1 MKLLSR
7 PLLPTLVKVLCVTG
21 MPGCGKEEFIRVATE
36 RGFPVV
42 RMGDTVREEAAR
54 KGVGASD
61 EAIGGFAHA
70 ERERL
75 GYGIWAERTI
85 PRLRGDRIVVDGLRG
100 SSELESFRKRLG
112 EGVEVVAIYAS
123 PKMRFE
129 RLRQRKR
136 SDAPATWDEF
146 LVRDTR
152 ELRWGLGDVIATADH
167 LIVNGGDLTEFR
179 VRAKEVLE
187 SVLGG
192 SSHVP

>member
-1 MKLLSR
+1 HAACDAPWPRSSIGKNSFPPPLLADGESTTNPRLRIGACKRKALRERVKLLSR

-85 PRLRGDRIVVDGLRG
+85 
-100 SSELESFRKRLG
+100 
-112 EGVEVVAIYAS
+112 
-123 PKMRFE
+123 
-129 RLRQRKR
+129 
-136 SDAPATWDEF
+136 T
-146 LVRDTR
+146 
-152 ELRWGLGDVIATADH
+152 
-167 LIVNGGDLTEFR
+167 
-179 VRAKEVLE
+179 
-187 SVLGG
+187 
-192 SSHVP
+192 